1 MHRSALLSLLF
12 TLACCLQTLPLL
24 AQGRSIPK
32 GSQARAEESISLLD
46 EELPEGQKYR
56 YPLFNGLNVSIDIFD
71 PLYDLFLANHASYE
85 AQAMVDLHHRFFP
98 MASFGMGY
106 AEEKSNN
113 GIEFST
119 GKKQEFTFKSDMS
132 PFLKLGM
139 AYNMRYNSTK
149 PDDLYLIFARYGFAH
164 NTADLT
170 NIYYASSYWDD
181 THLPDMLDQSYTTQ
195 WIEAGVMLKVQLI
208 KHVSLGWD
216 LYAKI
221 KLSQSGTEH
230 GKPAF
235 VPGYGD
241 CSSIFGFNFRV
252 YYDIF

>member
-1 MHRSALLSLLF
+1 MNRILLPLLLL
-12 TLACCLQTLPLL
+12 LACCMQTLPSW

-32 GSQARAEESISLLD
+32 GSQAKAEEAAALID
-46 EELPEGQKYR
+46 DELPEGQTYR

-71 PLYDLFLANHASYE
+71 PLYDLFLSDHASYE

-98 MASFGMGY
+98 LAAFGMGY
-106 AEEKSNN
+106 ADEKSNN

-119 GKKQEFTFKSDMS
+119 GQKQEFTFKSEMA

-139 AYNMRYNSTK
+139 AYNLRYNSTK
-149 PDDLYLIFARYGFAH
+149 PDDLYLIFARYGIAQSKV
-164 NTADLT
+164 DLT
-170 NIYYASSYWDD
+170 NLYYASSKWDD
-181 THLPDMLDQSYTTQ
+181 VHLPDIIGQKYTTQ

-221 KLSQSGTEH
+221 KLSQSGTEN

-241 CSSIFGFNFRV
+241 CSSLFGFNFRV

>member
-1 MHRSALLSLLF
+1 MHRSILLSMLIA
-12 TLACCLQTLPLL
+12 LACCLQTLPLL

-32 GSQARAEESISLLD
+32 GSQAQAETAAELID
-46 EELPEGQKYR
+46 DELPEGQTYR
-56 YPLFNGLNVSIDIFD
+56 YPLFNGLNVSVDIFD

-98 MASFGMGY
+98 MGSFGMGY

-139 AYNMRYNSTK
+139 AYNLRYNSTK
-149 PDDLYLIFARYGFAH
+149 PNDLYMLFARYGIAH
-164 NTADLT
+164 NKADLT
-170 NIYYASSYWDD
+170 NIYYASAYWDD

-221 KLSQSGTEH
+221 KLSQSGTEY

-241 CSSIFGFNFRV
+241 CSSIFGFNFRI

>member
-1 MHRSALLSLLF
+1 MIKKLLPYLILLV
-12 TLACCLQTLPLL
+12 CCLQTLPSW

-32 GSQARAEESISLLD
+32 GSQAKAEEAATIID
-46 EELPEGQKYR
+46 DILPEGQKYR

-71 PLYDLFLANHASYE
+71 PLYDIFLSSHASYE

-98 MASFGMGY
+98 LGAFGMGY
-106 AEEKSNN
+106 ADEKSNN

-119 GKKQEFTFKSDMS
+119 GEKQEFTFKSEMS

-139 AYNMRYNSTK
+139 AYNLRYNSTK
-149 PDDLYLIFARYGFAH
+149 PDDLYMIFARYGIARSK
-164 NTADLT
+164 ADLT
-170 NIYYASSYWDD
+170 NIYYASAKWDD
-181 THLPDMLDQSYTTQ
+181 VHLPDLLDQKYTTQ
-195 WIEAGVMLKVQLI
+195 WLEAGVMLKVQLI

-221 KLSQSGTEH
+221 KLSQSGTEN

-235 VPGYGD
+235 VPGYGN
-241 CSSIFGFNFRV
+241 CSSLFGFNFRV

>member
-1 MHRSALLSLLF
+1 MIKNLLPYLIL
-12 TLACCLQTLPLL
+12 LACCLQTLPSW

-32 GSQARAEESISLLD
+32 GSQAKAEEAATIVD
-46 EELPEGQKYR
+46 EILPEGQKYR

-71 PLYDLFLANHASYE
+71 PLYDLFLSNHASYE
-85 AQAMVDLHHRFFP
+85 AQAMIDLHHRFFP
-98 MASFGMGY
+98 LGAFGMGY
-106 AEEKSNN
+106 ADEKSNN

-119 GKKQEFTFKSDMS
+119 GQKQEFTFKSEMS

-139 AYNMRYNSTK
+139 AYNLRYNSTK
-149 PDDLYLIFARYGFAH
+149 PDDLYMVFARYGIAH
-164 NTADLT
+164 SKADLT
-170 NIYYASSYWDD
+170 NIYYASSNWDD
-181 THLPDMLDQSYTTQ
+181 VHLPDLLDQKYTTQ
-195 WIEAGVMLKVQLI
+195 WLEAGVMLKVQLI

-221 KLSQSGTEH
+221 KISQSGTEN

-241 CSSIFGFNFRV
+241 CSSLFGFNFRV